1 MQCFTDTSAV
11 TLWEAVKKVRRRQYR
26 GRVCSRCETVLKD
39 VEILEDDDVACDSGK
54 RVDLNLGSLRKSAEE
69 ACYICAAIWNVFK
82 ESAGCH
88 EPENLE
94 KELSTQITY
103 QLRKDQTERLELD
116 IEFSVKVLP
125 LREPLKVE
133 KLFILHAKSGLFDPP
148 PTNKKW
154 QYLTET
160 GVSKKLGRITAQ
172 STDSEESSRT
182 YQKWMR
188 QCKDHPICLTAMKEN
203 LDSYKYP
210 TRLIDVSTKA
220 SMGKVHLCDDFS
232 GDSSRVPYAALS
244 HCWGTAE
251 FKCLKIASYND
262 FKDGVAAAGLALTF
276 RGAIEVTRR
285 LGLKYL
291 WIDSLCIKQDSPD
304 DWQSEAARMRD
315 IYAGS
320 CVTIAATHSDDSDQS
335 LFADRRPE
343 TLNSPMIDLRQRK
356 SAPGKYY
363 IVDHASWNSE
373 IQDSP
378 LDARGWVLQERL
390 LSPRVLHFGNRQLIW
405 ECLQKDA
412 TETLPLGLLPGRTP
426 MGDAFRFKDFLPS
439 VDLNR
444 ATGHRSM
451 TQFETQWWPYILW
464 GQVVENYSKR
474 QLSHPVDKLI
484 AISGIAQMFYNSF
497 SCPYVAGL
505 WRKEIEKQLLWHL
518 DDVPDVEPLYRAP
531 SWSWASVDGGIC
543 QPRCLAEASIVAKVR
558 NVEVK
563 NVTDNVY
570 GMVKEGTQLEIEGQ
584 LQRITLGL
592 PNTATMLDPASKYME
607 TVEGRFMAQDSRV
620 PPGSLDPEVRL
631 DHLGEAISEAC
642 ELYCMPVYYDE
653 TVQEL
658 RGLILTPE
666 GVQGRFKRVG
676 TFWSWEPKN
685 IGVILS
691 KRNVNGYG
699 SGQDD
704 KNVGRMTKIIIV

>member
-1 MQCFTDTSAV
+1 MS
-11 TLWEAVKKVRRRQYR
+11 
-26 GRVCSRCETVLKD
+26 
-39 VEILEDDDVACDSGK
+39 
-54 RVDLNLGSLRKSAEE
+54 NRK
-69 ACYICAAIWNVFK
+69 
-82 ESAGCH
+82 
-88 EPENLE
+88 
-94 KELSTQITY
+94 
-103 QLRKDQTERLELD
+103 
-116 IEFSVKVLP
+116 
-125 LREPLKVE
+125 
-133 KLFILHAKSGLFDPP
+133 
-148 PTNKKW
+148 
-154 QYLTET
+154 T

-182 YQKWMR
+182 YKKWMR
-188 QCKDHPICLTAMKEN
+188 QCKDHPICRTAMKET
-203 LDSYKYP
+203 LDSCKYP

-232 GDSSRVPYAALS
+232 GDSPRAPYAALS

-262 FKDGVAAAGLALTF
+262 FKDGLAIAGLALTF

-291 WIDSLCIKQDSPD
+291 WIDSLCIKQDSSD

-335 LFADRRPE
+335 LFTDRRPE
-343 TLNSPMIDLRQRK
+343 ILNSPMIDLRQRK

-390 LSPRVLHFGNRQLIW
+390 LSPRVLHFGNKQLIW

-439 VDLNR
+439 VGLNR
-444 ATGHRSM
+444 ATSHRSM
-451 TQFETQWWPYILW
+451 TQFETQWLPYILW

-484 AISGIAQMFYNSF
+484 AISGIAKMFYSSF
-497 SCPYVAGL
+497 SCQYAAGL
-505 WRKEIEKQLLWHL
+505 WGKEIERQLLWHL
-518 DDVPDVEPLYRAP
+518 DDVPDVEPIYRAP
-531 SWSWASVDGGIC
+531 SWSWASVDGRIC

-570 GMVKEGTQLEIEGQ
+570 GMVKEGAQLEIEGQ
-584 LQRITLGL
+584 LQHITLGL
-592 PNTATMLDPASKYME
+592 PNRETMLDPASKYMK
-607 TVEGRFMAQDSRV
+607 TVEGRIITKDSRG
-620 PPGSLDPEVRL
+620 PPTSLDPEVRL

-653 TVQEL
+653 TAQEL
-658 RGLILTPE
+658 RGLIIIRE
-666 GVQGRFKRVG
+666 GDQDRFKRVG

-691 KRNVNGYG
+691 KRNDNGYG
-699 SGQDD
+699 SGQDG
-704 KNVGRMTKIIIV
+704 KNVGKMTRITIV